1 MQAASIETLQQAA
14 LDIRR
19 QTIRCIGSLGV
30 GHIGGSLSIVEALS
44 VLYFD
49 RMRVDPAQPLWPER
63 DYFVLSKGHAGPALY
78 ATLALKGYFPL
89 DTLDTLN
96 RPGTILPSHCDRLRT
111 PGVDMTAGSLGQG
124 VGGAVG
130 LALGFR
136 ATGRANEVFCILG
149 DGECAEGSVWEAV
162 MAAVHYQLDNL
173 TLLIDRNGLQSDG
186 PTREVLNLE
195 PLEKRFAAF
204 GCEVITCNGHD
215 VAQLQAVLRLPRS
228 PAKPRVV
235 VMDTVKGKGFPGL
248 EGEVACHNTDI
259 TPDMM
264 RQALESL
271 GEVTA

>member
-1 MQAASIETLQQAA
+1 MQAASIATLQQAA

-30 GHIGGSLSIVEALS
+30 GHIGGSLSIVEALAA
-44 VLYFD
+44 LYFD
-49 RMRVDPAQPLWPER
+49 RMRLDPASPGWPER

-78 ATLALKGYFPL
+78 ATLALRGYFPL

-124 VGGAVG
+124 VGAAVG
-130 LALGFR
+130 LALGFH
-136 ATGRANEVFCILG
+136 ATGKANEVFCILG

-162 MAAVHYQLDNL
+162 MAAVHYQLDHL

-186 PTREVLNLE
+186 PTRDILNLE

-204 GCEVITCNGHD
+204 GCEVITCDGHD
-215 VAQLQAVLRLPRS
+215 VAQLQTVLRLP
-228 PAKPRVV
+228 PNPGKPRVI
-235 VMDTVKGKGFPGL
+235 VMDTVKGKGFLGL
-248 EGEVACHNTDI
+248 EGQVVCHNTDL
-259 TPDMM
+259 TPDMV
-264 RQALESL
+264 RQALDAL
-271 GEVTA
+271 GEVVS